1 VKDLHRAYDVYAR
14 LLCDEAQKVQ
24 QGILREGGIAN
35 RALEL
40 IAQAQNQRRR
50 FLVFPRRVEKILVEF
65 GFQLILKI
73 HERKIEGSICRRRAR
88 RVRQGA

>member
-50 FLVFPRRVEKILVEF
+50 FF
-65 GFQLILKI
+65 GV
-73 HERKIEGSICRRRAR
+73 SAAR
-88 RVRQGA
+88 RKNPCRIWFSINTENT